1 MLNRSASCVA
11 HEVARNTV
19 GASYD
24 VGCAA
29 AVSHARRR
37 HGPIKL
43 RPTRRVWCRVRVLM
57 GQGWSPDQVARRLR
71 KMSPDDDVAS
81 QMSYETIYCASY
93 ALPRGE
99 LRNELTAQLR
109 LAHKAR
115 KPRGRGEDRRG
126 QLPNRTS
133 IHLRPLRLRRVWC
146 QAVGSGI

>member
-1 MLNRSASCVA
+1 MVNRSASCVA

-24 VGCAA
+24 VGCNT

-37 HGPIKL
+37 HGLIKPRL
-43 RPTRRVWCRVRVLM
+43 TRRVWCRVGMLM
-57 GQGWSPDQVARRLR
+57 GQGWSPEQVAGRLR
-71 KMSPDDDVAS
+71 KKSPHDVAS
-81 QMSYETIYCASY
+81 QMSHETIYCTSP

-109 LAHKAR
+109 LAHNAR

-126 QLPNRTS
+126 QSPNRTS
-133 IHLRPLRLRRVWC
+133 IYLRPIEVAARLVPGHW
-146 QAVGSGI
+146 